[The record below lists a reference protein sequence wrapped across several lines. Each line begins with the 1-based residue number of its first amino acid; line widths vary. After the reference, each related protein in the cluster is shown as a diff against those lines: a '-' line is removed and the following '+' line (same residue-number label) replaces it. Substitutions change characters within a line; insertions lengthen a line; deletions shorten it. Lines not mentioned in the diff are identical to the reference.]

1 MHPRLRLAAATL
13 VIATVAAL
21 ATVAATGRPSA
32 PPRAPGFAG
41 ALAPP
46 GLPVM
51 GFHLR
56 DQDGAPASL
65 AQYRGRVTIL
75 TFMYSTC
82 QDTCPVMAQQIRGA
96 LDDLPQPVPTLTVS
110 VDPTNDTPLNA
121 RRFVQRASLTGRMR
135 FLLGTRAQLARVWH
149 AYAIAPQLA
158 SSRGSDHS
166 SYVFVLDRSGRER
179 VGFPLDQLTPDGL
192 AHDVRLLQRHR
203 V

>member
-32 PPRAPGFAG
+32 RESAPGFAG

-51 GFHLR
+51 DFQLR
-56 DQDGAPASL
+56 DQDGALASL
-65 AQYRGRVTIL
+65 AQYRSRVTIL

-96 LDDLPQPVPTLTVS
+96 LDDLGQTVPTLAVS
-110 VDPTNDTPLNA
+110 VDPINDSPLNA
-121 RRFVQRASLTGRMR
+121 RRFLLRASLTGRMR
-135 FLLGTRAQLARVWH
+135 FLLGSRSQLARVWH
-149 AYAIAPQLA
+149 SYAIAPQLVR
-158 SSRGSDHS
+158 SRGSDHS
-166 SYVFVLDRSGRER
+166 SYVFLLDRRGRER

-192 AHDVRLLQRHR
+192 AHDVRLLQRET
-203 V
+203 

>member
-21 ATVAATGRPSA
+21 ATVVATGRPSA
-32 PPRAPGFAG
+32 RENAPGFAG

-51 GFHLR
+51 DFHLR
-56 DQDGAPASL
+56 DQDGSPASL

-96 LDDLPQPVPTLTVS
+96 LDVLGQPVPTLAVS
-110 VDPTNDTPLNA
+110 VDPVNDTPLNA
-121 RRFVQRASLTGRMR
+121 RRFVLRASLTGRMR
-135 FLLGTRAQLARVWH
+135 FLLGTHSQLARVWH
-149 AYAIAPQLA
+149 SYAIAPQLA
-158 SSRGSDHS
+158 GSRRSDHS
-166 SYVFVLDRSGRER
+166 SYVFLLDRRGRER
-179 VGFPLDQLTPDGL
+179 VGFPLDQLTPDDL
-192 AHDVRLLQRHR
+192 AHDVRLLQRET
-203 V
+203 